1 MKDIKN
7 FIYESSQDDVE
18 LMTQDLFD
26 WWDEH
31 CTVDGYSSH
40 SEFTKD
46 MRAMAKKQN
55 DKLVDDAF
63 DYLTNEC
70 EWDEKD
76 VERWEDDLVHVLAQM
91 AQDALMNSINR

>member
-7 FIYESSQDDVE
+7 FIWESSNNLE

>member
-7 FIYESSQDDVE
+7 FIMESSNNLE
-18 LMTQDLFD
+18 LMTQDLAD
-26 WWDEH
+26 WWEYNGMED
-31 CTVDGYSSH
+31 CYDSH
-40 SEFTKD
+40 SEFIKD

-76 VERWEDDLVHVLAQM
+76 VERWEDDLVHVLAQL
-91 AQDALMNSINR
+91 AQDELDEL

>member
-7 FIYESSQDDVE
+7 FIWESSKDDLE

-31 CTVDGYSSH
+31 CTEDGYNSH
-40 SEFTKD
+40 SEFKKD

-55 DKLVDDAF
+55 DMLVDDAF

-70 EWDEKD
+70 DWDEKD
-76 VERWEDDLVHVLAQM
+76 VERWEDDLVHVLAQL
-91 AQDALMNSINR
+91 AQDALDEL

>member
-7 FIYESSQDDVE
+7 FIWESSQDDLE

-31 CTVDGYSSH
+31 CTEDGYSSH

-55 DKLVDDAF
+55 DMLVDDAF

-76 VERWEDDLVHVLAQM
+76 VERWEDDLVRVLAQM
-91 AQDALMNSINR
+91 AKDTLKNS

>member
-7 FIYESSQDDVE
+7 FIMESSNNLE
-18 LMTQDLFD
+18 LMTQDLAD
-26 WWDEH
+26 WWEYNGMED
-31 CTVDGYSSH
+31 CYDSH
-40 SEFTKD
+40 SEFIKD

-76 VERWEDDLVHVLAQM
+76 VERWEDDLVHVLAQL
-91 AQDALMNSINR
+91 AQDELDDRS